1 MPAAWTATLL
11 LLSLFTATADREY
24 VPAVCVFKT
33 KFGLTDA
40 TMPGLVR
47 ENLQL
52 QLDVTEYW
60 KDAIWNA
67 RQQGLTGCTDAQ
79 SQRSD
84 LNCLLEHFKWEV
96 VSCALANNTKGL
108 AGYNERRKVPTVSPT
123 AAPSVSPT
131 PEPTGM
137 PTPNYEVGQ
146 GYSDWDSFMAD
157 PANGGTWEPTQLP
170 TMSPTRLPT
179 WTPTAPTPYR
189 PYDGYLNDHYNET
202 TGDAATNGVVAVA
215 SESAA
220 TP

>member
-67 RQQGLTGCTDAQ
+67 PPAAVCPSNTPAFSIHGL
-79 SQRSD
+79 
-84 LNCLLEHFKWEV
+84 WW
-96 VSCALANNTKGL
+96 
-108 AGYNERRKVPTVSPT
+108 Y
-123 AAPSVSPT
+123 
-131 PEPTGM
+131 
-137 PTPNYEVGQ
+137 
-146 GYSDWDSFMAD
+146 
-157 PANGGTWEPTQLP
+157 
-170 TMSPTRLPT
+170 
-179 WTPTAPTPYR
+179 
-189 PYDGYLNDHYNET
+189 
-202 TGDAATNGVVAVA
+202 
-215 SESAA
+215 
-220 TP
+220 